1 MLEIN
6 FKQKK
11 TAVIFENKKKS
22 YFELKQNILQVSLIL
37 KKKELKKK
45 DVIFVNLDNSYFY
58 ILIYFACFINN
69 FIIVPIN
76 KNVQKKE
83 IKKLKK
89 IIKPKLIISKEF
101 DYEKIN
107 IRKNKKINFN
117 IHRINSV
124 FFSSGTTGEPK
135 GIMHNYKSLIN
146 SAKNFQY
153 LKKTKNMKFLSFLP
167 MSYMAGFLNSIIYPL
182 ISNGTI
188 IIKKKFDYDLI
199 KNFFLIINQYKI
211 NALWATPTN
220 IILLNKIH
228 KKNKNKYLKEIF
240 VGMAK
245 LNQKDKLTFKR
256 KFNIKCLES
265 YGTSEALFISV
276 KKNYNENSSSGNL
289 VKNVNIKINDSE
301 IIVCSNS
308 IMAGYYLNEKSLS
321 ISKNNK
327 FFNTGDLGYIKNGQ
341 VYITGRKKDLIIKGG
356 ENIYPSEIENI
367 LLKSKK
373 INNTKVF
380 GIEDEIAGEEIVIAI
395 EPSQKKDQTL
405 IREYICSQLKPI
417 HQPKHILFVNSIP
430 VNANGKIDTKK
441 LKKFVK

>member
-1 MLEIN
+1 MLKIN

-11 TAVIFENKKKS
+11 NAVIFENKRKS
-22 YFELKQNILQVSLIL
+22 YFDLKQNILQVSLIL
-37 KKKELKKK
+37 KKKKLKKK
-45 DVIFVNLDNSYFY
+45 DVVFVNLDNSYFY

-76 KNVQKKE
+76 KNIQKKE
-83 IKKLKK
+83 INKLKK

-101 DYEKIN
+101 DYEKVN
-107 IRKNKKINFN
+107 IKKNKKINFN
-117 IHRINSV
+117 VHKINSV

-153 LKKTKNMKFLSFLP
+153 LKKRKNMKFLSFLP

-199 KNFFLIINQYKI
+199 KNFFLIIKKYKI
-211 NALWATPTN
+211 NTLWATPTN
-220 IILLNKIH
+220 IILLNRIH
-228 KKNKNKYLKEIF
+228 KKSKNKYLKEIF

-265 YGTSEALFISV
+265 YGTSEALFVSV

-289 VKNVNIKINDSE
+289 VKNTNIKFNNKE
-301 IIVCSNS
+301 IIVYSNS
-308 IMAGYYLNEKSLS
+308 IMAGYYFNEKSLS

-373 INNTKVF
+373 IKNTKVF
-380 GIEDEIAGEEIVIAI
+380 GIDDEIAGEEIVIAI
-395 EPSQKKDQTL
+395 EPSEKKDQSL
-405 IREYICSQLKPI
+405 IRKYICSQLKPI
-417 HQPKHILFVNSIP
+417 HQPKHILFVNNIP
-430 VNANGKIDTKK
+430 VNANGKIDIKK
-441 LKKFVK
+441 LKKLIK

>member
-153 LKKTKNMKFLSFLP
+153 LKKIKNMKFLSFLP
-167 MSYMAGFLNSIIYPL
+167 MSYMVGFLNSIIYPL

-199 KNFFLIINQYKI
+199 KNFFLIN
-211 NALWATPTN
+211 
-220 IILLNKIH
+220 
-228 KKNKNKYLKEIF
+228 F
-240 VGMAK
+240 
-245 LNQKDKLTFKR
+245 
-256 KFNIKCLES
+256 
-265 YGTSEALFISV
+265 
-276 KKNYNENSSSGNL
+276 
-289 VKNVNIKINDSE
+289 
-301 IIVCSNS
+301 
-308 IMAGYYLNEKSLS
+308 
-321 ISKNNK
+321 
-327 FFNTGDLGYIKNGQ
+327 
-341 VYITGRKKDLIIKGG
+341 
-356 ENIYPSEIENI
+356 
-367 LLKSKK
+367 
-373 INNTKVF
+373 
-380 GIEDEIAGEEIVIAI
+380 
-395 EPSQKKDQTL
+395 
-405 IREYICSQLKPI
+405 
-417 HQPKHILFVNSIP
+417 
-430 VNANGKIDTKK
+430 
-441 LKKFVK
+441 